1 MSPYLGE
8 LAALA
13 TSACWSAT
21 ATFFA
26 IASRKIG
33 STHVNRLRL
42 LFALMLLLATHW
54 LLVGRPLPWDA
65 PSQAWV
71 WFSLSGLVGF
81 VIGDAFLFAS
91 YVAVGARLGM
101 LMMSLAPVIST
112 VLAAWVFGEHLTPIQ
127 LLGIAVTI
135 AGVAWVVMDS
145 RGSSQVAGGQRHYLT
160 GILFGLGAAA
170 GQAIGLIL
178 SKQGLVTGLAPLSG
192 NVIRVTA
199 ACLAIWLIAAL
210 QRNASTTIN
219 RLRSD
224 RTTLRPIALG
234 SFLGPFVG
242 VWLSLIAIQF
252 TEIGVA
258 STLLALPPVFMVPI
272 GHYVF
277 GEKIGWPSIA
287 GTLVAILGV
296 ALLFLA

>member
-1 MSPYLGE
+1 MPTYLGE

-26 IASRKIG
+26 IASRRIG

-42 LFALMLLLATHW
+42 LFALMILLAVHW

-65 PSQAWV
+65 TPQAWF

-112 VLAAWVFGEHLTPIQ
+112 VLATWVFSEHLAPVELI
-127 LLGIAVTI
+127 GIAVTI
-135 AGVAWVVMDS
+135 AGIAWVVTDS
-145 RGSSQVAGGQRHYLT
+145 RGSNQVSGGPRRYLT
-160 GILFGLGAAA
+160 GILFGLGAAT
-170 GQAIGLIL
+170 GQAAGLIL
-178 SKQGLVTGLAPLSG
+178 SKQGLETGLPALSG

-199 ACLAIWLIAAL
+199 ACLTVWLLAAL
-210 QRNASTTIN
+210 RRSAATTIAKARDD
-219 RLRSD
+219 RL
-224 RTTLRPIALG
+224 TLRPIALG
-234 SFLGPFVG
+234 SLLGPFLG
-242 VWLSLIAIQF
+242 VWLSLIAIQY
-252 TEIGVA
+252 TEIGIA
-258 STLLALPPVFMVPI
+258 STLMALPPVFMVPI

-277 GEKIGWPSIA
+277 GERIGWPSVV

-296 ALLFLA
+296 TLLFMA

>member
-1 MSPYLGE
+1 MPAYIGE
-8 LAALA
+8 VAALA
-13 TSACWSAT
+13 TSVCWSAT

-26 IASRKIG
+26 IASRRLG

-42 LFALMLLLATHW
+42 LLALVLLLAIHW

-65 PSQAWV
+65 PPQAWL

-112 VLAAWVFGEHLTPIQ
+112 VLAGWVFAEHLTPFQ

-135 AGVAWVVMDS
+135 AGVGWVVMDS
-145 RGSSQVAGGQRHYLT
+145 RSSNQVAGGQRRYLI
-160 GILFGLGAAA
+160 GILLGLGAAA
-170 GQAIGLIL
+170 GQATGLIL
-178 SKQGLVTGLAPLSG
+178 SKQGLATGLPALSG

-199 ACLAIWLIAAL
+199 ACLAIWLVAGL
-210 QRNASTTIN
+210 QRSASTTIA
-219 RLRSD
+219 RLRAD
-224 RTTLRPIALG
+224 GATLRPIALG
-234 SFLGPFVG
+234 SLLGPVLG
-242 VWLSLIAIQF
+242 VWLSLIAIQY

-258 STLLALPPVFMVPI
+258 STLMALPPVFMVAI

-277 GEKIGWPSIA
+277 GERIGWPSIA
-287 GTLVAILGV
+287 GTFVAILGV